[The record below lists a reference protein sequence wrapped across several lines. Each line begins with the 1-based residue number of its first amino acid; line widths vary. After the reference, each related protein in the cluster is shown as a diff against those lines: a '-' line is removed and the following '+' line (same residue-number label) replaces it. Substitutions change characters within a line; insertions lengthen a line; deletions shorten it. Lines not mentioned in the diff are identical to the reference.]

1 MSNAIA
7 LPDDRE
13 YMTPAE
19 FAALPSEVHH
29 AVWAAFNA
37 NAIDSFPGKETNQS
51 RPQRYNRA
59 QVQAVMRELEAAQA
73 GVTAAP
79 AENPSTATQATPTA
93 GQDGVRHRDSAGLA
107 ELLGFAP
114 RN

>member
-19 FAALPSEVHH
+19 FAALPSDVHH

-37 NAIDSFPGKETNQS
+37 NTIDSLPGKKADQS
-51 RPQRYNRA
+51 RPQRYRRD
-59 QVQAVMRELEAAQA
+59 QVHAVMRELLEAARTGATAAPGDNPCTAAQA
-73 GVTAAP
+73 APHPVFAA
-79 AENPSTATQATPTA
+79 A
-93 GQDGVRHRDSAGLA
+93 GPDGQ
-107 ELLGFAP
+107 P
-114 RN
+114 

>member
-7 LPDDRE
+7 PSAIAPPDDRE

-19 FAALPSEVHH
+19 FAALPPDVHH

-37 NAIDSFPGKETNQS
+37 NAIDSFPGKETDQS

-59 QVQAVMRELEAAQA
+59 QVQALIRALKAARP
-73 GVTAAP
+73 AA
-79 AENPSTATQATPTA
+79 AA
-93 GQDGVRHRDSAGLA
+93 
-107 ELLGFAP
+107 LGTT
-114 RN
+114 